1 MKSLRLLIPIPL
13 VAVLVAL
20 AGCGGGGGASKVG
33 SGDVAV
39 VGSEHVTQSMYA
51 AALAEAKASLAAQGQ
66 KMPAPGSTGYQQ
78 VKTNVVDVLVQRA
91 ELALEAQKLGVTV
104 SDAAVQKKLD
114 AIKKK
119 YYAGSNA
126 KYLAGLKQQGF
137 TDAQFRGFIREQLL
151 ETKLYTAITKDATTT
166 TKQAIDAYYAANLT
180 QYQQPATRAVQEIL
194 VGKNKQSLANQIYGQ
209 LKGGADF
216 AALAKKYSQ
225 DPGSKNQGGKFTAT
239 QGSDVPEFDKAVFAT
254 GAKTNELLKPVNTAQ
269 YGWFVIKPTGEIK
282 AAKTTPES
290 KARSSIQKTLQ
301 TQQKQ
306 KAAASWMQKVVK
318 NYCSGGKIAYQTG
331 YTPSPDPCATL
342 SASDQTTT

>member
-13 VAVLVAL
+13 VAVVVAL
-20 AGCGGGGGASKVG
+20 AGCGGGGGASKLS

-51 AALAEAKASLAAQGQ
+51 AAIAEAKASLAAQGQ
-66 KMPAPGSTGYQQ
+66 TMPAPGSTSYQQ
-78 VKTNVVDVLVQRA
+78 VKSNVVDLLVQRA

-104 SDAAVQKKLD
+104 SDSAVQKKLD
-114 AIKKK
+114 ALKKK

-137 TDAQFRGFIREQLL
+137 TDAQFRGFIREQIL
-151 ETKLYTAITKDATTT
+151 ETELYAAITKSATT
-166 TKQAIDAYYAANLT
+166 TKQEIDAYYASNLT

-194 VGKNKQSLANQIYGQ
+194 VGKNKETLANQIYTQ

-239 QGSDVPEFDKAVFAT
+239 QGSDVPEFDKAVFANS
-254 GAKTNELLKPVNTAQ
+254 AKTNELLKPVNTSQ
-269 YGWFVIKPTGEIK
+269 YGWFVIKPTADI
-282 AAKTTPES
+282 APAKTTPES
-290 KARSSIQKTLQ
+290 KAKTSIQKTLQ
-301 TQQKQ
+301 SQQKQ
-306 KAAASWMQKVVK
+306 KVASAWMQKVVK
-318 NYCSGGKIAYQTG
+318 NYCSGGKIAYQSG
-331 YTPSPDPCATL
+331 YAPSPDPCATL
-342 SASDQTTT
+342 SSSDQTTT

>member
-13 VAVLVAL
+13 VALMVAL
-20 AGCGGGGGASKVG
+20 AGCGGGGGASKLD
-33 SGDVAV
+33 SSDVAV
-39 VGSEHVTQSMYA
+39 VASEHVTQSMYA

-66 KMPAPGSTGYQQ
+66 AMPAPGSTGYAQ
-78 VKTNVVDVLVQRA
+78 VKSNVVDVLVQRA

-104 SDAAVQKKLD
+104 SDAAIQKKLD

-137 TDAQFRGFIREQLL
+137 TDAQFRGVVREQLL
-151 ETKLYTAITKDATTT
+151 ETKLYAAITKNAAT

-180 QYQQPATRAVQEIL
+180 QYQKPATRAVQEIL
-194 VGKNKQSLANQIYGQ
+194 VGKNKEQLANQIYAQ

-254 GAKTNELLKPVNTAQ
+254 TAKTNELLKPVNTAQ
-269 YGWFVIKPTGEIK
+269 YGWFVIKPTANIK
-282 AAKTTPES
+282 AANTTPES
-290 KARSSIQKTLQ
+290 KARSSIEKTLQ

-306 KAAASWMQKVVK
+306 KVASAWMQQVVK
-318 NYCSGGKIAYQTG
+318 NYCSGSKIAYQTG

-342 SASDQTTT
+342 SSSDQTTT